1 MTSVFRRGAEDVV
14 DMAFAVADTLAK
26 RTGDDFDRALT
37 IGLEAIRI
45 GLRDTTHLSP
55 SEVTVTAIDLLL
67 DAVAAA

>member
-14 DMAFAVADTLAK
+14 DMAFAVAK
-26 RTGDDFDRALT
+26 RTGVDFDRALT